1 MCPNNEKKMK
11 KNEVFNI
18 VILGVGGQGIIT
30 LTKVIAQAALLENFD
45 LKTSELHGL
54 SQRGGSVQTSLRFGK
69 KVYSP
74 LVSQRGAD
82 LIISL
87 ELQEVF
93 RAFPYVHKNT
103 KFLVND
109 FLKPI
114 PGYKPER
121 QKILSEFKKL
131 SKNIF
136 LIPAT
141 DICKEKLQKGVVAG
155 IFLISFATFKKLIPL
170 SPLSIKRAIK
180 KQIPGKYLELNLK
193 AFELAKHFNS
203 LTSEF

>member
-1 MCPNNEKKMK
+1 MCPNNKKKMK
-11 KNEVFNI
+11 KDKVFNI
-18 VILGVGGQGIIT
+18 VLVGVGGQGIIT
-30 LTKVIAQAALLENFD
+30 LTKVISWAALLEGFD

-54 SQRGGSVQTSLRFGK
+54 SQRGGSVQTCLRFGK
-69 KVYSP
+69 KIYSP

-82 LIISL
+82 LVISL

-93 RAFPYVHKNT
+93 RAFHYAHKNT

-121 QKILSEFKKL
+121 KKILSAFRKF

-141 DICKEKLQKGVVAG
+141 DICKERLQKEVVAG
-155 IFLISFATFKKLIPL
+155 IFLISFAAFKKLIPL
-170 SPLSIKRAIK
+170 SPLSIKKAIK
-180 KQIPGKYLELNLK
+180 KQIPEKYLDLNLRTV
-193 AFELAKHFNS
+193 ELAKTKSFQ
-203 LTSEF
+203 F